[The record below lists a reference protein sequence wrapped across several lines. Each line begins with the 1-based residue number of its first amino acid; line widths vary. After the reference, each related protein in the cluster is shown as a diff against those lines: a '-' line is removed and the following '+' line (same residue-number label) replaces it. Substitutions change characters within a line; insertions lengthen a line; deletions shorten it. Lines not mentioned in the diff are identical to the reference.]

1 MIFFPIFTKGK
12 YMRKELR
19 LGSIGP
25 TKTDSMV
32 CKPRQVQCLVGSGKN
47 GSLLLGILHLEN
59 NCTQLFGKLL
69 YIFTTYISTN
79 SSDLF
84 KVRKRNVV
92 LFWFFFRYEVINL
105 WILKNIKLWRVK
117 KKSIKTCILRKI
129 S

>member
-1 MIFFPIFTKGK
+1 
-12 YMRKELR
+12 MRKELR

-59 NCTQLFGKLL
+59 NCTQLFEKLL

-92 LFWFFFRYEVINL
+92 LFWFFL
-105 WILKNIKLWRVK
+105 DMK
-117 KKSIKTCILRKI
+117 
-129 S
+129 